1 LILDCNVCVSKTF
14 KTAAFNHSA
23 ISLSVFYILFFY
35 YIEDLQITK
44 YGLQIKDWNWTLW
57 EK

>member
-1 LILDCNVCVSKTF
+1 
-14 KTAAFNHSA
+14 
-23 ISLSVFYILFFY
+23 
-35 YIEDLQITK
+35 LQITK